1 MISSKAILQSGKIVG
16 MPPRVGESESVAGS
30 RVQVDGLGKKFGSVV
45 AVDRVSLDIAAGE
58 FVSLLGPSG
67 SGKTT
72 ILMMLAGFERATS
85 GTIEIADQDVTSI
98 PPFARDVG
106 MVFQSYALFPHM
118 TVYDNIA
125 YPLKLRKL
133 AKTEINKRVHRAMDM
148 VKLPPDLFA
157 ERFPQQLS
165 GGQRQRVA
173 LVRALV
179 YEPRVLLMDEP
190 MGALDK
196 NLREEL
202 KLELIAL
209 QERLRLT
216 IVYVTHDQG
225 EALMLSDRVA
235 VMKEGRI
242 EQIDHPEVLYR
253 RPKTEFVANFLG
265 EANLIELERRS
276 EWQFALPDGQLVNP
290 DPYMTIDHSCSYL
303 LMVRPE
309 EVEVCE
315 ESDATVIGRVEHT
328 VYLGNSI
335 RAEVDT
341 PIGSLTIMASPND
354 SDRLRKGETLG
365 LRFSTANPVLLPK
378 KPRRNGP

>member
-1 MISSKAILQSGKIVG
+1 MTIELDTAPVRNEASTSEAPDEGAPLSGSTVTMKRLSKT
-16 MPPRVGESESVAGS
+16 
-30 RVQVDGLGKKFGSVV
+30 FGPVT
-45 AVDRVSLDIAAGE
+45 AVDNVSLEIAAGE

-72 ILMMLAGFERATS
+72 ILMMLAGFEAPS
-85 GTIEIADQDVTSI
+85 QGGINIAEQDVTNV
-98 PPFARDVG
+98 PPYARDIG

-118 TVYDNIA
+118 TVFENIA

-133 AKTEINKRVHRAMDM
+133 AKAETDERVIRAMDM
-148 VKLPPDLFA
+148 VKMPAGHFA
-157 ERFPQQLS
+157 DRFPQQLS

-202 KLELIAL
+202 KLELIGL

-253 RPKTEFVANFLG
+253 HPRTAFVANFLG
-265 EANLIELERRS
+265 EANLIELKRRS
-276 EWQFALPDGQLVNP
+276 QYEFALSDGQLVSTSEGATQ
-290 DPYMTIDHSCSYL
+290 DPSRSCL
-303 LMVRPE
+303 MMVRPE
-309 EVEVCE
+309 NIELCAEP
-315 ESDATVIGRVEHT
+315 DATVVGRVENT
-328 VYLGNSI
+328 VYLGNTI
-335 RAEVDT
+335 RAEIAT
-341 PIGSLTIMASPND
+341 PVGPLTVMANPKD
-354 SDRLRKGETLG
+354 SHRVKKGQILG
-365 LRFSTANPVLLPK
+365 LRFSTVDPVLVPK
-378 KPRRNGP
+378 S

>member
-1 MISSKAILQSGKIVG
+1 MTDATAETEGMAGSSVG
-16 MPPRVGESESVAGS
+16 MAGLTKS
-30 RVQVDGLGKKFGSVV
+30 FGPVT
-45 AVDRVSLDIAAGE
+45 AVDEVTLDVAAGE

-72 ILMMLAGFERATS
+72 ILMMLAGFETPTRGVIT
-85 GTIEIADQDVTSI
+85 IADHDVTNI
-98 PPFARDVG
+98 PPFARDIG

-118 TVYDNIA
+118 TVFDNIA
-125 YPLKLRKL
+125 YPLKLRRIQK
-133 AKTEINKRVHRAMDM
+133 AEIRERVLRAMEM
-148 VKLPPDLFA
+148 VKLPADVFA
-157 ERFPQQLS
+157 QRFPQQLS

-202 KLELIAL
+202 KLELINL

-216 IVYVTHDQG
+216 IIYVTHDQG

-253 RPKTEFVANFLG
+253 RPATEFVANFLG
-265 EANLIELERRS
+265 EANLIPLDRRS
-276 EWQFALPDGQLVNP
+276 EREFALPDGQLLSVDSNGSEEP
-290 DPYMTIDHSCSYL
+290 SRPYLM
-303 LMVRPE
+303 MVRPE
-309 EVEVCE
+309 DVELCA
-315 ESDATVIGRVEHT
+315 ESEGTVVGRVENT
-328 VYLGNSI
+328 VYLGNTI
-335 RAEVDT
+335 RAEVAT
-341 PIGSLTIMASPND
+341 PVGSLTVMANPKEAE
-354 SDRLRKGETLG
+354 LVKKGQTLG
-365 LRFSTANPVLLPK
+365 LRFATVDPVLV
-378 KPRRNGP
+378 PRS